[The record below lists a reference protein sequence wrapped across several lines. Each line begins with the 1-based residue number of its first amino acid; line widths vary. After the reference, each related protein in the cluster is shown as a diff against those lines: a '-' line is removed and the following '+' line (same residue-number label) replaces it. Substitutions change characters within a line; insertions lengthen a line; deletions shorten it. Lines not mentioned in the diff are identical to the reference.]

1 MKAAEAQLRRHQSAA
16 AQQQGE
22 GGDKPASVEATFEQ
36 ETKVRD
42 ELAKQLSQI
51 SQKYSGYCQR
61 EMAVQARMVERETK
75 MQENNVNQEKVTEE
89 MNRLK
94 AVLMLRKN
102 PEEKTLLD
110 EFAAFD
116 HKPSEKHQEF
126 TSLQHEDVA
135 KQKRFAEKKATLQ
148 EHEEHLVSLQVNN
161 QKNLLALE
169 AHSAASKRLLS
180 QLMAAEKA
188 DVENASLRKDAKTR
202 KLQTRSNLET
212 ELAESR
218 QHQLAQEAEAM
229 QEQQHRQQRLQDERI
244 QAEQQAQ
251 AEAYAIQELQE
262 QAEQQAAMAQAE
274 TRAIAEQE
282 EQRRQLLQEEQQRQQ
297 EWQNYLREKMVE
309 EKKREETLFAEHQ
322 QEQEHLKAEL
332 AAEEQK
338 HITMLKEQ
346 HQQRLQLL
354 EERSKQQQHELFQAK
369 QQVQLEL
376 QQRLE
381 ATNTLQLLPP
391 LELSEE
397 ESTTPVAKR
406 PKPYAQLRGALPTYM
421 PPSSK
426 AAPPLPATLP
436 QAKAPGAYQ
445 SFSQIP
451 AAFASQMPQTPTQVA
466 FTPGRLEG
474 GSGLFLTAPAK
485 PGLRTPVVVPP
496 RPSAVAAT
504 PPNPSSLDPPTPEQP
519 LEEATKAAP
528 AEQPLAPEAG
538 TYLGQN

>member
-1 MKAAEAQLRRHQSAA
+1 MKAAEAQLTRQQRAA
-16 AQQQGE
+16 VQQQGE

-169 AHSAASKRLLS
+169 AQMKQQQPPGDQRSAASKRLLS

-354 EERSKQQQHELFQAK
+354 EERSKQQQHELFQAE

-406 PKPYAQLRGALPTYM
+406 PKPFMPNYVEHCQPICRPVPRPRPRSLLPSHKQRRQEHTSLFPRSQL
-421 PPSSK
+421 
-426 AAPPLPATLP
+426 PLPARCHKLLP
-436 QAKAPGAYQ
+436 R
-445 SFSQIP
+445 S
-451 AAFASQMPQTPTQVA
+451 
-466 FTPGRLEG
+466 
-474 GSGLFLTAPAK
+474 
-485 PGLRTPVVVPP
+485 
-496 RPSAVAAT
+496 PSH
-504 PPNPSSLDPPTPEQP
+504 LDV
-519 LEEATKAAP
+519 
-528 AEQPLAPEAG
+528 
-538 TYLGQN
+538 